1 MLKYFR
7 IVMNF
12 PADNIVNIGDWIL
25 ESTDDRLV
33 WTNVMKIDTYIPWK
47 RRRILCEIV
56 ESRLNW
62 W

>member
-33 WTNVMKIDTYIPWK
+33 WTNVMKIDTYTLGK
-47 RRRILCEIV
+47 EEEFCVKLSNRD
-56 ESRLNW
+56 
-62 W
+62 